1 MHYVKW
7 RSAQEMAGWNRFVE
21 MRTAVAPTKIN
32 IMKPIVVGSV
42 TGVVWLGDN
51 KGGETAVSPPPN
63 DLYYLC

>member
-32 IMKPIVVGSV
+32 IMKPIEVGSV
-42 TGVVWLGDN
+42 TGEVWQGEN
-51 KGGETAVSPPPN
+51 KGG
-63 DLYYLC
+63 